1 MRMHWSFNL
10 ASWVYFGI
18 ASLLVLALAVGP
30 RLLDRAVSVQMISVG
45 AFIAL
50 VLVSL
55 GIWSKRV
62 YLAASRPTKIFYG
75 ATLMAF
81 ILLGA
86 LSSGYVGYV
95 IFGLP
100 SILVA
105 VGMREVEL
113 AKRRSSVA
121 ERHDA

>member
-1 MRMHWSFNL
+1 MHWSFNL

-30 RLLDRAVSVQMISVG
+30 RLLDRAVSAEMIVVG
-45 AFIAL
+45 AFCAL
-50 VLVSL
+50 VLASL
-55 GIWSKRV
+55 GVWSKRV
-62 YLAASRPTKIFYG
+62 YLAASRPTKFFYG

-86 LSSGYVGYV
+86 FSSSYVGFV

-105 VGMREVEL
+105 VGMREVEV
-113 AKRRSSVA
+113 AKRRSSIA
-121 ERHDA
+121 EKHDG